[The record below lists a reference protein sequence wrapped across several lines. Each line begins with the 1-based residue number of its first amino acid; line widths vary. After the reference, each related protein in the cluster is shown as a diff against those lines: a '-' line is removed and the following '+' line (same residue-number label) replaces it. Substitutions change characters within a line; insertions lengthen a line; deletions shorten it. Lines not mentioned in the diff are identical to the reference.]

1 MIKLIKNFFKRRQ
14 EKKSRIEAKTKSVL
28 NDYEKL
34 LYEYRLI
41 QEKNSKLSF
50 SKRQLVVSRVLYL
63 IRKGHIT
70 VNSKK

>member
-63 IRKGHIT
+63 IRKGHIV
-70 VNSKK
+70 VNSKL